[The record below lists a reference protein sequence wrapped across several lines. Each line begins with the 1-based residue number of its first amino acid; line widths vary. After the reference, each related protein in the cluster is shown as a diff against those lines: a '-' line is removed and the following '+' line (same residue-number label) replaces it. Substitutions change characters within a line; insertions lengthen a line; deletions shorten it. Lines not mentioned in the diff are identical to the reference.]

1 MAYSYE
7 EIMQAQ
13 AERLQAEH
21 TQASAELESARLY
34 SDPDGVNAAADR
46 ILQIDNSMDALRVR
60 AQRYYSAQQSQ
71 PQGNKYGL
79 SPDEIEIARGV
90 ASGDRRMSNDERER
104 LYAENK
110 SRYQRMRATGEYR
123 DDQGTVRR

>member
-7 EIMQAQ
+7 EILQAQ
-13 AERLQAEH
+13 AGRLQAEQA
-21 TQASAELESARLY
+21 QASADLEAARLAG
-34 SDPDGVNAAADR
+34 DPDGVNIAADR
-46 ILQIDNSMDALRVR
+46 ILQIDLQMNALGGR
-60 AQRYYSAQQSQ
+60 ARQFYSAQQSQ

-79 SPDEIEIARGV
+79 SADEIELARGV